1 MAGQTLWD
9 QLLAGAGD
17 AITDIRQKLVEEPW
31 YGRTL
36 DVPTVEL
43 NPAAHERGH
52 PELEK
57 TPEPSGPNESQD
69 RGIER

>member
-31 YGRTL
+31 YGRAL
-36 DVPTVEL
+36 DGPQSGHASRSPEHPT
-43 NPAAHERGH
+43 
-52 PELEK
+52 
-57 TPEPSGPNESQD
+57 PSGPDQPPASHD
-69 RGIER
+69 ISIDD